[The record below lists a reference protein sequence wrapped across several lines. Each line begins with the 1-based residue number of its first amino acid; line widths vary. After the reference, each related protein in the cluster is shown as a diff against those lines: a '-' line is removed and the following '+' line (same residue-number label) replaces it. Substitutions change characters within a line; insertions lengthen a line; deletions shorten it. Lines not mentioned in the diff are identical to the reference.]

1 MAATRPE
8 PSRSRRARRR
18 GAPSTLAGPLV
29 AALGVGLSTGV
40 RGRGPVTD
48 GPGTIVPAGLLP
60 FVPGFGTV
68 S

>member
-8 PSRSRRARRR
+8 PARSRRARRR
-18 GAPSTLAGPLV
+18 RAPSALAGPLV
-29 AALGVGLSTGV
+29 TALGAGLSTGI

-48 GPGTIVPAGLLP
+48 GPGMIAPASLSP